1 MLWTVL
7 LAAIAGG
14 ATGCREDNLEPD
26 NGGDGAVSIEI
37 SETDIYATSATF
49 TMQLSGVSS
58 YAYEIEEGP
67 ASDDLPLGEII
78 FSNAQQEGGNGV
90 FDAVEVITAAA
101 FPEFYHIGAE
111 LCKSPCVAEL
121 GALAVTAFTPA

>member
-1 MLWTVL
+1 MKNKIRTLLWTVL

-49 TMQLSGVSS
+49 TMQLSVVS
-58 YAYEIEEGP
+58 IP
-67 ASDDLPLGEII
+67 ACTLKPKNWPI
-78 FSNAQQEGGNGV
+78 
-90 FDAVEVITAAA
+90 
-101 FPEFYHIGAE
+101 
-111 LCKSPCVAEL
+111 
-121 GALAVTAFTPA
+121 